1 MPLGRRRCHSGPVID
16 PLTTD
21 ERSRTLIVMRHGRAS
36 QEGSDFDRDLEPEGR
51 NAARE
56 AGRWLAARSISADA
70 AIVSAARRAFRTWSA
85 LRDGAGWDVEA
96 DVDRALYHADP
107 ESALD
112 LVRLVGDE
120 VATLVVVGHNPT
132 VASLAQLLDDG
143 DGDLEAG
150 IAMASGFP
158 PGSLAVFS
166 YGGRWAE
173 LGWAAAELVAF
184 RHGS

>member
-1 MPLGRRRCHSGPVID
+1 VNDALPDAESA
-16 PLTTD
+16 
-21 ERSRTLIVMRHGRAS
+21 RTLVLMRHGRAS

-51 NAARE
+51 HAAIE
-56 AGRWLAARSISADA
+56 AGRWLAGRGIDADA

-85 LRDGAGWDVEA
+85 LRDGAGWQVDA

-112 LVRLVGDE
+112 LVRLIDDD
-120 VATLVVVGHNPT
+120 VASLVVVGHNPT

-143 DGDLEAG
+143 EGDLEAG
-150 IAMASGFP
+150 IAMAGGFP

-166 YGGRWAE
+166 YDGSWAD
-173 LGWAAAELVAF
+173 LGWAAAELLAF
-184 RHGS
+184 RPGS